1 MTINGTAVDTD
12 VPMRFLSLVF
22 PTATN
27 RSAAKFASILYIVV
41 LPVYDPIILGYI
53 LHGSA
58 ETTKGINTRE
68 VRVRNSLVTVIY
80 V

>member
-1 MTINGTAVDTD
+1 MTINGAKGDTNL
-12 VPMRFLSLVF
+12 PMRSVSSVF

-41 LPVYDPIILGYI
+41 LKNYDPIILGYI
-53 LHGSA
+53 LHSSS
-58 ETTKGINTRE
+58 ETARGINTRE
-68 VRVRNSLVTVIY
+68 VRVSSSLVTVIY

>member
-1 MTINGTAVDTD
+1 MTINGAAGDTN
-12 VPMRFLSLVF
+12 VPMRLVSSVF

-27 RSAAKFASILYIVV
+27 RSAAKFASILNISV
-41 LPVYDPIILGYI
+41 LKNSDPIILGYI

-58 ETTKGINTRE
+58 ETAKGITSRE
-68 VRVRNSLVTVIY
+68 VRVRSSLVTVIY